1 MVHVLMKGSFYFGLL
16 LSLALPFAGYFIRIL
31 FPQHDHVFHER
42 YTNYFMVN
50 STEMLTHAHAIGT
63 RLLLLQPG
71 YEAREKVRQLIGGAN
86 AQKE

>member
-16 LSLALPFAGYFIRIL
+16 SLALLFAGYFIHVL
-31 FPQHDHVFHER
+31 FPWHDHVFYER

-50 STEMLTHAHAIGT
+50 STDMLIHAHAIGT
-63 RLLLLQPG
+63 RLLLLWPG
-71 YEAREKVRQLIGGAN
+71 YEAREKVQQLIGGAN